1 MSSRLTRPHAARAA
15 RCAALATSCL
25 AIAGCAS
32 EPEPIPEP
40 TFTPRGEADTA
51 AEAIQ
56 PTDAPEA
63 IQTTGAS
70 QPTDAPGAGER
81 RASASSAATAD
92 GALVE
97 RSAMDFNIGEYDKF
111 DIAFAPDANCSNFEH
126 DYGNLYIDCHF
137 TLAGDIP
144 PADIDNA
151 NGAAPDAIMWV
162 EGKGFRLTQDVG
174 GADRAVQ
181 NHPLNKGEFVR
192 TGGTTYTHKSD
203 GTIRVER
210 EGQWFEISPQGQ
222 YSSDRFTPHA

>member
-1 MSSRLTRPHAARAA
+1 MPSRLTRPHAARAA
-15 RCAALATSCL
+15 RFAALATSCL
-25 AIAGCAS
+25 ALAGCAS

-40 TFTPRGEADTA
+40 TLTPLGEADTA

-63 IQTTGAS
+63 IQTTGSS
-70 QPTDAPGAGER
+70 QTTEANQTSDAP
-81 RASASSAATAD
+81 ASASSTATAS
-92 GALVE
+92 GALLE

-111 DIAFAPDANCSNFEH
+111 DITFSPDANCSNFEH
-126 DYGNLYIDCHF
+126 EYGHLYIDCHF
-137 TLAGDIP
+137 TLDGDIP

-162 EGKGFRLTQDVG
+162 EGQGFQLTQDVG
-174 GADRAVQ
+174 GVDRAVQ

-192 TGGTTYTHKSD
+192 TGGTTYTHKPD